1 MQLLSRSARALPA
14 LLLAISANGLTPPD
28 FTGHW
33 RQQAESGAQRQLDID
48 QNGHTLRVKT
58 TVTNSKGSRQLEVK
72 YEIGGPQTIYKGLD
86 GDEFRSSV
94 HWDGSALVFNT
105 MEREGGREI
114 PETTVWSLSEDGKQ
128 LQVKRQSA
136 KFAKIK
142 DSLMLY
148 VRQP

>member
-1 MQLLSRSARALPA
+1 MRSSICNNAHVNVSNRRLHVQLLSRSACALPT

-33 RQQAESGAQRQLDID
+33 RQQTASGAQRQLDID
-48 QNGHTLRVKT
+48 QNGHTLQVKT
-58 TVTNSKGSRQLEVK
+58 TATNSKGSRQLEVK

-105 MEREGGREI
+105 ISVRVGEK
-114 PETTVWSLSEDGKQ
+114 SLR
-128 LQVKRQSA
+128 RQSGVYQRTA
-136 KFAKIK
+136 IIF
-142 DSLMLY
+142 
-148 VRQP
+148 R